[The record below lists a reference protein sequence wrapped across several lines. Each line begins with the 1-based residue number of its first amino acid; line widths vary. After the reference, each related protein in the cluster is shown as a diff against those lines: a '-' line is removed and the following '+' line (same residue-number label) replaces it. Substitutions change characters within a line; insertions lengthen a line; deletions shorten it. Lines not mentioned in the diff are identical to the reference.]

1 MASARMPRHLMP
13 EFPARLG
20 TELGASTMPIQK
32 STVMTA
38 GYGSVLADDMSS
50 SRVSLD
56 RYNLCAGQRFN
67 AAIEQA
73 RVNSGF
79 HFLEHL
85 VHEVDQRIACR
96 DRALDAPI
104 GHRAEDRKMPVDR
117 AGETGMSGQMAMI
130 DVADA
135 AIDRVQRP

>member
-1 MASARMPRHLMP
+1 MSRTTLSIAPRSGR
-13 EFPARLG
+13 A
-20 TELGASTMPIQK
+20 
-32 STVMTA
+32 TA
-38 GYGSVLADDMSS
+38 VDMSS
-50 SRVSLD
+50 SRVSFD

-73 RVNSGF
+73 GVNSGL

-96 DRALDAPI
+96 DRALDASI
-104 GHRAEDRKMPVDR
+104 GHRAKDRKMPVDR
-117 AGETGMSGQMAMI
+117 AGEIGVSGQMAMV